1 MHKTCAGIFSAPLC
15 DILYTI
21 FQVVLMPVINSGSP
35 PAERSLV
42 PGQRPSAGTQWERGL
57 PAMLVT
63 VKKPTRDMT
72 NKGMPVTM
80 HAVDRT
86 AHRVQC
92 P

>member
-1 MHKTCAGIFSAPLC
+1 MGARLARDAS
-15 DILYTI
+15 D
-21 FQVVLMPVINSGSP
+21 S
-35 PAERSLV
+35 
-42 PGQRPSAGTQWERGL
+42 
-57 PAMLVT
+57 
-63 VKKPTRDMT
+63 KKPTRDMT